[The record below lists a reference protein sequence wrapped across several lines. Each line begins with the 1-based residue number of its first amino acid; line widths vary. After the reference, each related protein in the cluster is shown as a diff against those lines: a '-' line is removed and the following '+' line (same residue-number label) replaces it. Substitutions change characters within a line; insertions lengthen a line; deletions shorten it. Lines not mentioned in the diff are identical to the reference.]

1 MANHD
6 MLGVLYINN
15 KHIYIAQN
23 GGCQLDMIS
32 VMEAS
37 SQLY

>member
-1 MANHD
+1 MI
-6 MLGVLYINN
+6 GVTYKNN

-23 GGCQLDMIS
+23 GGYQLDMIS

-37 SQLY
+37 SQP